1 VDFPCRYLGLPLS
14 VRKLSNNDF
23 QLLIDK
29 IVEYLPG
36 WKADLLHPAGWVALI
51 RAVLTSVPI
60 HHFIAVKCPKWV
72 HKAINRIIRGFLW
85 KVHKD
90 V

>member
-1 VDFPCRYLGLPLS
+1 LS

-36 WKADLLHPAGWVALI
+36 WKAGLLHPAGRVALI

-72 HKAINRIIRGFLW
+72 HKG
-85 KVHKD
+85 HKQD
-90 V
+90 HKRFSVERA